1 MMKTVR
7 LFTAGGRTVIKS
19 SPITTSLK
27 FKAAARTTT
36 STSSG
41 PAAPASGAF
50 FEMQRLQ
57 IAAHVNVQM
66 TLHSVGPHCAFHVH
80 PRFPSPFS
88 LPKLSFCSLGLG
100 SGSFS
105 CGALRKRWLAASS
118 TAIEEWSLLSTREKL
133 TCGASS
139 GGCKDCRDK
148 LIEVPQRSEFRR
160 STHYIVACSVSA

>member
-7 LFTAGGRTVIKS
+7 LFTAGGRTVKS
-19 SPITTSLK
+19 SPIITSLK

-66 TLHSVGPHCAFHVH
+66 TLHSVGPQRLDIIFVFISAPQKKQFV
-80 PRFPSPFS
+80 RFSWIT
-88 LPKLSFCSLGLG
+88 LSQLYVLKND
-100 SGSFS
+100 
-105 CGALRKRWLAASS
+105 A
-118 TAIEEWSLLSTREKL
+118 
-133 TCGASS
+133 
-139 GGCKDCRDK
+139 
-148 LIEVPQRSEFRR
+148 
-160 STHYIVACSVSA
+160 